1 MSILLIGEQR
11 FADHLQTTLSNHKL
25 EALSTVCLKHA
36 ADLLKEN
43 FYKVII
49 CAMPYGNYANEDLL
63 IYLKTWAPDSNII
76 FVADDIRVSKAIDLV
91 KKGLYSCVKKPFL
104 IEDLIH
110 QIKEAVKMSETE
122 PEITKK
128 ETVKIPNSIFNG
140 YVKGVSKPAQM
151 MQEQIKLVAPTN
163 FNVIIYGETGTGK
176 ESVAERL
183 VAFRGDD
190 SPFVAVDCGC
200 LSRELAASE
209 LFGHEKGAF
218 TGANN
223 SKKGAFEQAHNGTL
237 FLDEIGNLDY
247 EVQTYLLRAIQE
259 RKIKKV
265 GGDKEINIK
274 VRIVVASNENLT
286 EKVRKGE
293 FREDLYHRLNEFEIV
308 IPPLRERTEDLELFI
323 KHFIREVNLDLN
335 KNILGVDNEA
345 FEILLSYDWPGNIR
359 ELKNTIRRACLLTTN
374 DRYISKTVFTSEILH
389 QNKQPKY
396 LQEFSEEYEGDEIPV
411 SAKSNN
417 YLKKL
422 LEKAELDQIMEVL
435 RKVNYNKTKAAS
447 LLDIDRKTLYNKLKR
462 MQLL

>member
-11 FADHLQTTLSNHKL
+11 FADHLQMTLSNQNL
-25 EALSTVCLKHA
+25 EALATASLNQA
-36 ADLLKEN
+36 ADLLRDN
-43 FYKVII
+43 FYKVVI

-63 IYLKTWAPDSNII
+63 NYLKSNSPESNII
-76 FVADDIRVSKAIDLV
+76 FVADEIGVSKAIDLV
-91 KKGLYSCVKKPFL
+91 KEGLYSCVKKPFL
-104 IEDLIH
+104 IEDLLH
-110 QIKEAVKMSETE
+110 QIKEAIKDKV

-128 ETVKIPNSIFNG
+128 EKLNIPNVVCNG
-140 YVKGVSKPAQM
+140 YVKGISKAAQNM
-151 MQEQIKLVAPTN
+151 HDQIKLVAPTN

-183 VAFRGDD
+183 VAFRGDN

-218 TGANN
+218 TGASI
-223 SKKGAFEQAHNGTL
+223 SKKGAFEQADKGTL

-247 EVQTYLLRAIQE
+247 EIQTYLLRAIQE

-265 GGDKEINIK
+265 GGEKEITVNA
-274 VRIVVASNENLT
+274 RIIVASNENLA
-286 EKVRKGE
+286 EKVKKGE

-308 IPPLRERTEDLELFI
+308 IPSLRERTEDLNLFI
-323 KHFIREVNLDLN
+323 KHFIEEVNLDLN
-335 KNILGVDNEA
+335 KNIPGVDNEA
-345 FEILLSYDWPGNIR
+345 FEILAAYNWPGNVR
-359 ELKNTIRRACLLTTN
+359 ELKNTIRRACLLTSN
-374 DRYISKTVFTSEILH
+374 DKYISKNAFTCEILH
-389 QNKQPKY
+389 QSKPAY
-396 LQEFSEEYEGDEIPV
+396 TFQELKVADEPEPF
-411 SAKSNN
+411 SAKANN

-422 LEKAELDQIMEVL
+422 IEKAEFDQIMEVL
-435 RKVNYNKTKAAS
+435 RKVNYNKTKAAN